1 MRRSQWAI
9 CPPRSPPPAP
19 RFSPRSAPSG
29 CLVGSPP
36 RPLFP
41 TPTSAEGQSQRIIMT
56 TLFTSDHEWLRI
68 EGDVA
73 TIGITDYAQTQL
85 GDVVFVELPK
95 VGRTLKKAEAA
106 AVVESV
112 KAASDVYAPIS
123 GEVLEVNEAIVSE
136 PALVNSDA
144 GGNAWFFK
152 LRIADKNELG
162 GLMDEAAYKAHTA

>member
-1 MRRSQWAI
+1 
-9 CPPRSPPPAP
+9 
-19 RFSPRSAPSG
+19 
-29 CLVGSPP
+29 
-36 RPLFP
+36 
-41 TPTSAEGQSQRIIMT
+41 MT
-56 TLFTSDHEWLRI
+56 TTTLYTDDHEWLRI

-73 TIGITDYAQTQL
+73 TIGVTDYAQSQL

-123 GEVLEVNEAIVSE
+123 GEVLEINSELASE

-144 GGNAWFFK
+144 AGKAWFFK
-152 LRIADKNELG
+152 LKIADRGELG
-162 GLMDEAAYKAHTA
+162 GLMDEAAYQKHIA

>member
-1 MRRSQWAI
+1 MRRWRWDI
-9 CPPRSPPPAP
+9 CRRRWPQPAP
-19 RFSPRSAPSG
+19 SYSRKCAASDWRCALHRCPS
-29 CLVGSPP
+29 
-36 RPLFP
+36 FP
-41 TPTSAEGQSQRIIMT
+41 TPISAKGPFMT
-56 TLFTSDHEWLRI
+56 TLYTTDHEWLRI

-73 TIGITDYAQTQL
+73 TIGMTDYAQSQL

-123 GEVLEVNEAIVSE
+123 GEVLEVNAELAGE

-144 GGNAWFFK
+144 AGKAWFFK
-152 LRIADKNELG
+152 LKIADRSELG
-162 GLMDEAAYKAHTA
+162 GLMDEAAYQKHIA